1 MFLSSDSR
9 RHKGIQGTRSDF
21 NLLTSCFISSVPDLG
36 KSANACQ
43 SVGFV
48 MRKLVYRSVSAIVA
62 MTMALPVLVTIAP
75 DTAGA
80 QQTASINRGPSGL
93 PLPRFVSLKSERVN
107 MRVGPGKDYAV
118 AWLYTKSGLP
128 LEIIQEW
135 DNWRRVR
142 DADGTIGWIH
152 GSLLSGERTAI
163 ATPWKQGA
171 KDETISLYDQP
182 RAGARTV
189 AYLQPGVVANLNS
202 CDGAWCE
209 VAVDANGRSLVGFAS
224 QADLWGAYP
233 DEKIED

>member
-1 MFLSSDSR
+1 MRSFL
-9 RHKGIQGTRSDF
+9 
-21 NLLTSCFISSVPDLG
+21 NLVAKVLLATAIAIPTVSFIATD
-36 KSANACQ
+36 
-43 SVGFV
+43 
-48 MRKLVYRSVSAIVA
+48 VA
-62 MTMALPVLVTIAP
+62 Y
-75 DTAGA
+75 A
-80 QQTASINRGPSGL
+80 QQTSSINRGPSGL

-152 GSLLSGERTAI
+152 GSLLSGARTAI

-171 KDETISLYDQP
+171 KEETISLYDQP

-189 AYLQPGVVANLNS
+189 AYLQPGVVAEINS

-209 VAVDANGRSLVGFAS
+209 VAVNANGKSLNGFAS